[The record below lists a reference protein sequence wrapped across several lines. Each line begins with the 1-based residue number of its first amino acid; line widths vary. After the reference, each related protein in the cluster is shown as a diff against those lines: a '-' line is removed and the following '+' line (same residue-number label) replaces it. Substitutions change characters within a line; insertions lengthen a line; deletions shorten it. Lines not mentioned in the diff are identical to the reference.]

1 MSEIGILLCFTLHTG
16 QKLSAVFIGVLVFI
30 FLFTL
35 GVPTVLVVMY
45 IHRIVMDHCFLI
57 CFNQVPLFN
66 AKFTLDGVCTS
77 TL

>member
-1 MSEIGILLCFTLHTG
+1 MFYITYRSEVVCCIYWRIDFY
-16 QKLSAVFIGVLVFI
+16 I
-30 FLFTL
+30 LFTL

-45 IHRIVMDHCFLI
+45 IHWIEMDNCFLI
-57 CFNQVPLFN
+57 CFNHVPLFN

>member
-1 MSEIGILLCFTLHTG
+1 MFYITYRSEVVCCIYLRIGFYI
-16 QKLSAVFIGVLVFI
+16 
-30 FLFTL
+30 LFTL

-45 IHRIVMDHCFLI
+45 IHWIEMDHGFLI